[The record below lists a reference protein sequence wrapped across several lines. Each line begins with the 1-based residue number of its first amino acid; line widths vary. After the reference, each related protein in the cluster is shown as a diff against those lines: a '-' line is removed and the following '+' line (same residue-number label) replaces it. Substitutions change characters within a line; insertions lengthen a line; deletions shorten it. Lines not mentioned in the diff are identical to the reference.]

1 MPGEAI
7 NEDMM
12 AAAKSRSNVY
22 HLLSMLYIKEVS
34 PELLSVLKSK
44 EVIDSFIDIG
54 CDFSRI
60 FEDIPQDK
68 LIDELAGEYAALFI
82 VPGGIPPYE
91 SVRLKGLLCQEPEW
105 EVREFYK
112 RCGLIVKED
121 TKIFSDH
128 LGMELEFMAYLA
140 DKEAD
145 AWKNNGEKTAGQWSS
160 MQKEF
165 FTSHL
170 DKWVFSFLK
179 DMDKCAFHHFYKEV
193 AKLTR
198 GFLETEKEELG
209 IKDVKKELAYD

>member
-1 MPGEAI
+1 MSGEAI

-54 CDFSRI
+54 CDFSLI
-60 FEDIPQDK
+60 FEDIPHDK

-145 AWKNNGEKTAGQWSS
+145 AWENNGEKTAGQWSS

-179 DMDKCAFHHFYKEV
+179 DMDKCAFHPFYKEV
-193 AKLTR
+193 AKLAR